1 MRIVMVALIVA
12 LVTASSSTAAFVVTS
27 KTIKDGTIQTVDISA
42 NAKRALKGNRG
53 PRGFNGYE
61 GLGGPLGPQGPK
73 GDKGDVGPQGPKGDK
88 GDAGQ
93 QGPKGD
99 KGDAGQ
105 QGLKGDKGEP
115 EAIAYGFIK
124 ADGTVSEATPNV
136 SSTWNAALSVY
147 EITIAGHLYNF
158 LAYASL
164 VTPVDATLIP
174 STTSVGGKLVVMFR
188 DTSGTLMQT
197 PYGFQFATYNP

>member
-1 MRIVMVALIVA
+1 MGLADL
-12 LVTASSSTAAFVVTS
+12 T
-27 KTIKDGTIQTVDISA
+27 GT
-42 NAKRALKGNRG
+42 R
-53 PRGFNGYE
+53 
-61 GLGGPLGPQGPK
+61 GLGARSDRRNEGGQGRRWTAGTK
-73 GDKGDVGPQGPKGDK
+73 GGQGRRRAARSEGR
-88 GDAGQ
+88 
-93 QGPKGD
+93 QGRRWT
-99 KGDAGQ
+99 

>member
-1 MRIVMVALIVA
+1 MRTVIVALIVA
-12 LVTASSSTAAFVVTS
+12 LVTTSSSTAAFVVTS
-27 KTIKDGTIQTVDISA
+27 KSIENGTIQTVDISA
-42 NAKRALKGNRG
+42 KAKRTLKGNRG

-61 GLGGPLGPQGPK
+61 GLGGPLGPRGPQ

-93 QGPKGD
+93 QGPTGGKGDDGPQGPKGD
-99 KGDAGQ
+99 KGDS
-105 QGLKGDKGEP
+105 

-136 SSTWNAALSVY
+136 SSTWNASLNVY
-147 EITIAGHLYNF
+147 EITIAGHLYHF
-158 LAYASL
+158 LAYASV

-188 DTSGTLMQT
+188 NTSGTLMQT